1 VGTLYLVSTPI
12 GNLEDLT
19 ERARRI
25 LGEVDAVLAEDTRR
39 TRRLLD
45 HIGVTT
51 RLVSLHTHNERQRL
65 PRVLERLRG
74 GASLAL
80 VSDAGTPLVSDP
92 GARLVDEALEDGHT
106 VVPVPGPS
114 AVLSALVVSGFP
126 TAPFTFFGFLPR
138 KGRERGEL
146 LDRIIASRDTV
157 VLFESPERVGDLLGE
172 LADRGTPGRRAVVAR
187 EITKL
192 HEEFR
197 RGTLPELARYYRS
210 GEPPRGEVTVVL
222 APSESGP
229 DLGAEDTAGRALAR
243 SLLDGGAS
251 PSRVAREVASRLGMS
266 RNRAYDLVQGL
277 SSPDS

>member
-19 ERARRI
+19 ERARRV

-39 TRRLLD
+39 TRRLLI
-45 HIGVTT
+45 HIGVST
-51 RLVSLHTHNERQRL
+51 RVVSLHAHNERQRL
-65 PRVLERLRG
+65 PRILERLRN

-92 GARLVDEALEDGHT
+92 GARLVDEALGDGHT
-106 VVPVPGPS
+106 VVPLPGPS

-126 TAPFTFFGFLPR
+126 TVPFTFFGFLPR

-146 LDRIIASRDTV
+146 LDRVAASRETV
-157 VLFESPERVGDLLGE
+157 VLFESPERVGDLLVE
-172 LADRGTPGRRAVVAR
+172 LAGRADPERRAVVAR

-197 RGTLPELARYYRS
+197 RGTLAELARYYVN
-210 GEPPRGEVTVVL
+210 GKPPRGEVTVVVSPSGT
-222 APSESGP
+222 APDS
-229 DLGAEDTAGRALAR
+229 GAEEAAGRALAR
-243 SLLDGGAS
+243 SLLEGGAS
-251 PSRVAREVASRLGMS
+251 PRSVAREVSSRLGIP
-266 RNRAYDLVQGL
+266 RNRAYDLVQTL
-277 SSPDS
+277 RSPGS

>member
-19 ERARRI
+19 ERARRV

-45 HIGVTT
+45 HIGVST
-51 RLVSLHTHNERQRL
+51 RVISLHGHNERQRL
-65 PRVLERLRG
+65 PRVLERLRE

-92 GARLVDEALEDGHT
+92 GARLVDEALADGHT
-106 VVPVPGPS
+106 VVPLPGPS

-126 TAPFTFFGFLPR
+126 TVPFTFFGFLPR

-172 LADRGTPGRRAVVAR
+172 LAGRADPERRAVVAR

-197 RGTLPELARYYRS
+197 RGTLPELARYYRN

-222 APSESGP
+222 APGDTTP
-229 DLGAEDTAGRALAR
+229 DLGAEEAAARALAR

-251 PSRVAREVASRLGMS
+251 PSRVAREVASRLGMP

-277 SSPDS
+277 DSPGS